1 MPLLHSPLALCMLY
15 TYYSPY
21 VACAHCA
28 GMRISTLHALLYLKC
43 PFVTIT
49 RLYSKDLF
57 MSPTLL
63 YDRDCF
69 IDILDALER
78 FVRFNQPF
86 MFLNSNFFKVFI
98 SSNKNRNIFLFI
110 RIRRASLMSSVLL

>member
-28 GMRISTLHALLYLKC
+28 GMMISTSHALVYLKC
-43 PFVTIT
+43 PFRTFT
-49 RLYSKDLF
+49 RLYSNDLVHE
-57 MSPTLL
+57 SNSL

-69 IDILDALER
+69 IDILDTLER
-78 FVRFNQPF
+78 FVKFD
-86 MFLNSNFFKVFI
+86 
-98 SSNKNRNIFLFI
+98 
-110 RIRRASLMSSVLL
+110 